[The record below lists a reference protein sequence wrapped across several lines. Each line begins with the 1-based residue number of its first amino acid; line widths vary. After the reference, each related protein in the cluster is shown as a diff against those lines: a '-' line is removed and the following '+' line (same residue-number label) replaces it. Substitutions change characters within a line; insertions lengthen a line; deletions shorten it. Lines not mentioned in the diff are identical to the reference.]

1 MPQELYVTSLVFSC
15 LALIVSGVTAWLTL
29 FRKGEL
35 VMTQPTVVFFGPDG
49 SNFDSSKS
57 KIYLRTL
64 LYSTSKRGQ
73 VIESLHASLQR
84 NESKQNFNIWV
95 YGEKGDLKR
104 GSGLFVPQEGV
115 TADHH
120 FLLPEDGANFD
131 FLAGK
136 YEVVVFAKLVGSN
149 NFTELSKLNLDITEA
164 QATSLVEPNTGL
176 YYDWGPDQQSYYAH
190 INKKPES
197 DPNMEHFLD
206 IMANKQLH
214 RTP

>member
-1 MPQELYVTSLVFSC
+1 LPQELYLVSLIFSC
-15 LALIVSGVTAWLTL
+15 LALIISGVTAWLTF

-35 VMTQPTVVFFGPDG
+35 VMTQPTVIFFGPDG
-49 SNFDSSKS
+49 SNFNSPKN

-73 VIESLHASLQR
+73 VIESLHVSIQR
-84 NESKQNFNIWV
+84 NESKQNFNVWV

-120 FLLPEDGANFD
+120 FLLPEDGADFK

-136 YEVVVFAKLVGSN
+136 YSVLVFAKLVGKSKPN
-149 NFTELSKLNLDITEA
+149 KLSQLNLEITDA
-164 QATSLVEPNTGL
+164 QAKSLNESNTGL
-176 YYDWGPDQQSYYAH
+176 YYDWGPDQQSYHAH

-197 DPNMEHFLD
+197 KSDMESFLKL
-206 IMANKQLH
+206 MANK
-214 RTP
+214 